1 MHTARSN
8 RGEGRKLG
16 TDAAESGEKAGREG
30 KFDDK
35 ISTLI
40 TTIRR
45 VNIYIV
51 LISCQFCLDEGWR
64 KIRAT
69 SLEEKKR
76 SLRLEDLK
84 FFKFPLFQRED

>member
-1 MHTARSN
+1 MHAARSN

-30 KFDDK
+30 KFNDK
-35 ISTLI
+35 IFTLI

-45 VNIYIV
+45 VNMYRV
-51 LISCQFCLDEGWR
+51 NFDQFCLDEGWR

-84 FFKFPLFQRED
+84 FFKFLLFQRED